1 MTLLRRRT
9 APHSLLSIA
18 LVCGIS
24 LSLLHCKKEADR
36 WAKGAAKAL
45 EKQEGLGLYDPALGG
60 DPIDGRPEIKAG
72 AALNSF
78 VPKEGAEG
86 TKRIA
91 VAEKEGF
98 THWKYQKDGKD
109 LLMVYIVDTNNV
121 PDSKTKYATATEKY
135 ETYPMTT
142 LGKKQTSILVG
153 DRYQVKLESE
163 ALDHEARKA
172 WFKQCDLAGLAKFT
186 VSK

>member
-1 MTLLRRRT
+1 MTLLGRRT
-9 APHSLLSIA
+9 APHYFVSLA

-24 LSLLHCKKEADR
+24 LSLLHCKKEPDR
-36 WAKGAAKAL
+36 WEQAAQKAETKLEQKKEAAKLDDAP
-45 EKQEGLGLYDPALGG
+45 K
-60 DPIDGRPEIKAG
+60 PEIKAG
-72 AALNSF
+72 GVLNDF
-78 VPKEGAEG
+78 VPKEGIEG

-109 LLMVYIVDTNNV
+109 LLMVYIVDTNNI
-121 PDSKTKYATATEKY
+121 PDSKAKYATAKEKY

-142 LGKKQTSILVG
+142 LGKKQTTILVG

-186 VSK
+186 ASNASK